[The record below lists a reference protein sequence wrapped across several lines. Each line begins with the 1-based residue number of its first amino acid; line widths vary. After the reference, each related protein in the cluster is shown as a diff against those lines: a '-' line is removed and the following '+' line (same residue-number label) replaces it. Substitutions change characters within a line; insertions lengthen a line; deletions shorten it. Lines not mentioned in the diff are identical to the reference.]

1 MLSHVPLTVLLTAN
15 GDADFCIRMRRR
27 NSLISADPWDDIDT
41 GAELIRVRQQL
52 QRVQGQL
59 ILGPVKTRAGNREL
73 PLIGL
78 AKNALTGRRQAQSD

>member
-1 MLSHVPLTVLLTAN
+1 LGNRHLSTDL
-15 GDADFCIRMRRR
+15 RRR
-27 NSLISADPWDDIDT
+27 DSPTSADPWDDIET
-41 GAELIRVRQQL
+41 EAELIRVRQQL

-78 AKNALTGRRQAQSD
+78 AKNALAARRMLSGLAEVV

>member
-41 GAELIRVRQQL
+41 EAELIRVRQQL

-78 AKNALTGRRQAQSD
+78 AKNELTGRRQAQSD